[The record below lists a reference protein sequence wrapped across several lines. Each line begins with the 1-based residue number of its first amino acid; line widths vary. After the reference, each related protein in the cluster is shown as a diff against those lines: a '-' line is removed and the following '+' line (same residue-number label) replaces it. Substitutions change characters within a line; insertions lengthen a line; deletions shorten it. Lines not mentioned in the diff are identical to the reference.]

1 MAQRITGYTGLI
13 GLLADPIRHSKS
25 PMMHNTAFEA
35 LGLDYVYLAFEV
47 ADGDLERA
55 VRGLTALGARGFNVS
70 MPYKSEII
78 PLLDDVLPV
87 GRMCNA
93 VNTVIIEDGKLTG
106 TSTDGE
112 GFMKA
117 CHAAGMDI
125 IGGKMTVLGAGGAAT
140 AVTMQAGLDGVKEI
154 SVFCRNG
161 RSMDRAFRNADVLS
175 AESGCLV
182 TVHSLED
189 PDDLKKELSS
199 SDMLCNATGVG
210 FGAQEGHC
218 LIPDSS
224 YLRPELMVADVIYS
238 PPETPLL
245 KMAREAGCRTMNGLG
260 MMLYQGAA
268 SFKLWTGKEMPVEL
282 VRKVL

>member
-117 CHAAGMDI
+117 CRAAGMDI

>member
-117 CHAAGMDI
+117 CRAAGMDI

-268 SFKLWTGKEMPVEL
+268 SFKLWTGQEMPVEL